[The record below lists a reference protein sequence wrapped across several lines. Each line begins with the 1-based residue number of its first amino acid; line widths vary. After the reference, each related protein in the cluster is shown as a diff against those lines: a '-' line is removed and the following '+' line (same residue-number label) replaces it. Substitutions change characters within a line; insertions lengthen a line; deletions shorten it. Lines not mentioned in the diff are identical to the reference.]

1 MSHSCSLLLKVC
13 LPDIGAPLT
22 FELSGRQVL
31 SVLAPDL
38 MSNADC
44 VPVTTLQLLTN
55 HGKVD
60 ARPVE
65 HLFLTAS
72 RCAAVPLHGGL

>member
-1 MSHSCSLLLKVC
+1 MRRGGV
-13 LPDIGAPLT
+13 
-22 FELSGRQVL
+22 
-31 SVLAPDL
+31 
-38 MSNADC
+38 
-44 VPVTTLQLLTN
+44 LQLLTN

-60 ARPVE
+60 ARPAE